1 MPDQTSGSHWD
12 VIVVGAGPAGAAAAL
27 VAARAG
33 LRVALLERGPFPG
46 SKNMYGGVI
55 YGRIL
60 DTLVPNWWEEAPVQ
74 RWVVRRGTMLATP
87 TQSVT
92 IDVRTTSW
100 GQAPYN
106 GATALRPDFDA
117 WLASKAEAAGATLIC
132 STTATGLL
140 REGSRIV
147 GVKTDRPDG
156 DLRAT
161 LVIACDGVNSFLA
174 KEAGLYHHDGAE
186 HFTLGVKEV
195 LSFPK
200 EVIDERFNVRGNEGV
215 DFEIVGCT
223 GDIPGGG
230 FIYTNLESV
239 AIGAVLHLPGLAES
253 GRRPE
258 EVIADMK
265 QHPTIAPLIEGGD
278 MLEYSAHLIPEGGFN
293 AMPEIVTDGMIVAGD
308 AAGLTLAA
316 GIWLEGVNFAIGSG
330 AAAGQTAVQAVQQR
344 DASAATLGDYRNRL
358 EGNFVLRDHEKLRD
372 VPELVLSERVQ
383 FRYPQMVCNLAEEM
397 FTVRN
402 PRPKPGAKKI
412 LREEAKKSGVKMRDI
427 AKDAWDGLRS
437 FG

>member
-1 MPDQTSGSHWD
+1 MTPTQPSTQLSREPWD
-12 VIVVGAGPAGAAAAL
+12 VVIVGAGPAGAAAAL
-27 VAARAG
+27 VAAREG
-33 LRVALLERGPFPG
+33 LKVALIERGPFPG

-60 DTLVPNWWEEAPVQ
+60 DTLIPNWWEEAPIQ

-100 GQAPYN
+100 GEAPYN

-117 WLASKAEAAGATLIC
+117 WFAEKAEAAGATLIC
-132 STTATGLL
+132 STTATGLI
-140 REGSRIV
+140 REGSKIV
-147 GVKTDRPDG
+147 GVTTDRPDG
-156 DLRAT
+156 DLRAR

-174 KEAGLYHHDGAE
+174 KEAGMYHHDGAE

-195 LSFPK
+195 LAFPK
-200 EVIDERFNVRGNEGV
+200 EVIDERFNLRGNEGA

-223 GDIPGGG
+223 GEIAGGG

-239 AIGAVLHLPGLAES
+239 AIGAVLHLPSLAAS

-265 QHPTIAPLIEGGD
+265 LHPTIAPLVEGGD
-278 MLEYSAHLIPEGGFN
+278 MKEYSAHLIPEGGYN
-293 AMPEIVTDGMIVAGD
+293 AMPDIVTDGMLVAGD

-330 AAAGQTAVQAVQQR
+330 AAAGKTAVRAIRQG
-344 DASAATLGDYRNRL
+344 DTGAAALADYRTRL
-358 EGNFVLRDHEKLRD
+358 ESSFVLRDHEKLRE

-383 FRYPQMVCNLAEEM
+383 FRYPQLVCNLAEEL

-402 PRPKPGAKKI
+402 PRPKPGVRKVLRKK
-412 LREEAKKSGVKMRDI
+412 
-427 AKDAWDGLRS
+427 
-437 FG
+437 